1 MLLLQSFYG
10 LNKVKT
16 LQKNCLH
23 TGQCLNFGTTLIGF
37 NPSTKMLIS
46 SMILEA
52 SDMQVSIVQSPF
64 KFFCHGMQINMP
76 AINKS
81 IMILRASAASWHLFW
96 SHNLWMPGR
105 SIHSRCP
112 MTLCFWMCLIGYG
125 TSLDLKTN
133 LSPGKH
139 NILFWTFIPFWA
151 IGLSI
156 DIHFPWPLSLSN
168 IWNFHNCPP
177 PTPFFAQ
184 SVV

>member
-1 MLLLQSFYG
+1 MF
-10 LNKVKT
+10 
-16 LQKNCLH
+16 
-23 TGQCLNFGTTLIGF
+23 
-37 NPSTKMLIS
+37 
-46 SMILEA
+46 EA
-52 SDMQVSIVQSPF
+52 SEMQVSILQSPF

-112 MTLCFWMCLIGYG
+112 MTLYFWMCLIGYG

-151 IGLSI
+151 IGLSTSP
-156 DIHFPWPLSLSN
+156 DPSPSQTFETFTTAHPPL
-168 IWNFHNCPP
+168 
-177 PTPFFAQ
+177 PTVPRVLFNGLGVFYFFFSGVPRVSFIARVSFIIFWVPAM
-184 SVV
+184 SVVYYKSVVY